1 MNKPENRVDQIVS
14 DLLRGR
20 RLRLRGGDAEEKAAI
35 TAAARLVAARQG
47 PQRMNPAFR
56 KRLEGAIESAPEE
69 PWLTRRAALVAGL
82 GLAAG
87 AVTGGLVAKA
97 LQPVVRSKPGG
108 AARVGGELIN
118 PMPGR
123 WIDVAAMAELVEG
136 QGKRV
141 TAGGVGAYLFRQ
153 GSTVSAV
160 SSICSHLP
168 CELQWSS
175 AGGVL
180 NCPCHPASFTPEGK
194 STDETYPLP
203 ALHTVQVRVTSAG
216 RVEVLGTA

>member
-1 MNKPENRVDQIVS
+1 MNGKPEDRVDKIVS

-20 RLRLRGGDAEEKAAI
+20 RLKLRGGDAEEKEAI
-35 TAAARLVAARQG
+35 TTAARLAAARTG
-47 PQRMNPAFR
+47 PQRMSPAFR
-56 KRLEGAIESAPEE
+56 KRLAAALAQAPKETL
-69 PWLTRRAALVAGL
+69 LTRRNALVAGL

-87 AVTGGLVAKA
+87 ALAGTVIGRNLEPHHGL
-97 LQPVVRSKPGG
+97 L
-108 AARVGGELIN
+108 AASEVIN
-118 PMPGR
+118 PRNGR
-123 WIDVAAMAELVEG
+123 WIEVASLSQLVEG

-141 TAGGVGAYLFRQ
+141 TAGGIGAYLFRH
-153 GSTVSAV
+153 GNSVSAV

-168 CELQWSS
+168 CELQWEG

-180 NCPCHPASFTPEGK
+180 ACPCHPATFTPAGV

-203 ALHTVQVRVTSAG
+203 TLKTVQVRVTAAG

>member
-14 DLLRGR
+14 DLLHGR

-35 TAAARLVAARQG
+35 TAAARLIAARQG

-56 KRLEGAIESAPEE
+56 KRLEQALESAPTES
-69 PWLTRRAALVAGL
+69 WLTRRAALVAGF

-87 AVTGGLVAKA
+87 AVTGGLIGRAMETA
-97 LQPVVRSKPGG
+97 PTAQPQGG
-108 AARVGGELIN
+108 GPIN
-118 PMPGR
+118 PTGGR
-123 WIDVAAMAELVEG
+123 WVDVAALSDLAEG

-141 TAGGVGAYLFRQ
+141 AAGSVGAFVFRR
-153 GSTVSAV
+153 GDTVTAV

-168 CELQWSS
+168 CELWWN
-175 AGGVL
+175 GGDGL
-180 NCPCHPASFTPEGK
+180 LDCPCHPASFTPAGK
-194 STDETYPLP
+194 STGQSYPLP
-203 ALHTVQVRVTSAG
+203 ALNTVHVRVTVAG